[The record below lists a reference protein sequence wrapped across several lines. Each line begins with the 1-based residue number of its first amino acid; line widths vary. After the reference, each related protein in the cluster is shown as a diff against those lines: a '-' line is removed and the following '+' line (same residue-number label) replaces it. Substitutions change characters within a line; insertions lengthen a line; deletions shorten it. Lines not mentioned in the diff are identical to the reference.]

1 MQTLWV
7 LCMEAS
13 LGHGMES
20 KLFQRDGSMDC
31 RQRVQLMELLMEWLG
46 WLRRED
52 TMERDDKG
60 HWHEP
65 IDSIPDPY
73 QVSTRGVNGD
83 EI

>member
-1 MQTLWV
+1 
-7 LCMEAS
+7 
-13 LGHGMES
+13 
-20 KLFQRDGSMDC
+20 
-31 RQRVQLMELLMEWLG
+31 MELLMEWLG